1 MPTVNIDVI
10 SYATITALKYKWYST
25 RKIVIEEFAAFADRN
40 PDEFVRFCESMDAKR
55 MDVPTSRETI
65 SLNETTHEIIKAF
78 ANSVQTSQKT
88 IMKMI
93 VDFVKVHC
101 KRFTDER
108 VTVSKMRLS
117 KNRFKPPLKT
127 DTKLDIKTQFRD

>member
-1 MPTVNIDVI
+1 MPTVNIDDI
-10 SYATITALKYKWYST
+10 SYATITLLKYKWYSN
-25 RKIVIEEFAAFADRN
+25 RKIVIEEFVAFADRN
-40 PDEFVRFCESMDAKR
+40 PGEFVRFCEAMGAKNI
-55 MDVPTSRETI
+55 DVPTSRETI
-65 SLNETTHEIIKAF
+65 SLNETTHEIIKTF

-108 VTVSKMRLS
+108 VVVSSMRMS
-117 KNRFKPPLKT
+117 RNRFKPPLKT
-127 DTKLDIKTQFRD
+127 DTKLNIKTQFRD